1 MTYSIH
7 WPHHIQF
14 GNHSL
19 EQLPQFLERLPK
31 PIVAVIDKEL
41 RSFTEP
47 FLQVRGTSCLLIEN
61 TTIDPS
67 WDAVIGLRH
76 RIAGIR
82 PKTIIGA
89 GGGSTLDVVKAV
101 SHVPPELN
109 WTDIRGVNRIP
120 AWPEKIT
127 SVLIPTTAGTGSE
140 VSQSIVLTDPELNKA
155 AATSANLVADVA
167 WIDPLLILSAPPNVT
182 RDSGIDALTHSVEA
196 YLGHGHNPLTDA
208 MALKGIELIVH
219 ALPQLV
225 SGDHDEAT
233 AEAVAQGSLLGGLAF
248 SVAGL
253 GAIHGLS
260 YTLSHR
266 YGLSHGR
273 SNALL
278 LGPVLSFNQSAEPN
292 RVSTI
297 LAQFPEGAT
306 TLSRVRAWLQT
317 LGVAATLPNY
327 GGVITDCDSLSDE
340 GFRTGQRLFG
350 NNVRPVTPPDVQ
362 NIMES
367 LFEH

>member
-14 GNHSL
+14 GTQSL
-19 EQLPQFLERLPK
+19 EQLPQFLETLPK
-31 PIVAVIDKEL
+31 PIVAVVDNGV
-41 RSFTEP
+41 RSFVEP
-47 FLQVRGTSCLLIEN
+47 FLKVRGKSCLLITN
-61 TTIDPS
+61 TTINPS
-67 WDAVIGLRH
+67 WDAVSDLRH

-82 PKTIIGA
+82 PKTIIGV

-120 AWPEKIT
+120 EWPERMT

-140 VSQSIVLTDPELNKA
+140 ISPSIVLADPELNKA
-155 AATSANLVADVA
+155 AATSPNLVADVA
-167 WIDPLLILSAPPNVT
+167 WIDPLMILTAPLNVT
-182 RDSGIDALTHSVEA
+182 RDSGIDALTHSIEA
-196 YLGHGHNPLTDA
+196 YLALGHNPLTDA
-208 MALKGIELIVH
+208 IALKGIELIVGF
-219 ALPQLV
+219 LPRLV
-225 SGDHDEAT
+225 SGDRNEAV
-233 AEAVAQGSLLGGLAF
+233 AEAVSQGSLLGGFAF

-278 LGPVLSFNQSAEPN
+278 LGPVLSFNQSAAPN

-306 TLSRVRAWLQT
+306 TVSRIREWLHT
-317 LGVAATLPNY
+317 LGVPPTLHNY
-327 GGVITDCDSLSDE
+327 GGSITDCDSLSDE

-350 NNVRPVTPPDVQ
+350 NNVRPITPQDVQ
-362 NIMES
+362 NIMEG
-367 LFEH
+367 LFET